1 MTGDV
6 TTEGNRRSMLRRV
19 SAAIVLL
26 LLLVTPFFNWRLGA
40 FFWLW
45 AMLFY
50 VYQGLFGR
58 RRRRDTTN
66 EPESDAPD
74 NEDRTL

>member
-1 MTGDV
+1 MEENWRHV
-6 TTEGNRRSMLRRV
+6 LRRV
-19 SAAIVLL
+19 SAAIALL
-26 LLLVTPFFNWRLGA
+26 LLLVTPFLNWRLGA

-58 RRRRDTTN
+58 RRRQEATN
-66 EPESDAPD
+66 EPESDVAED
-74 NEDRTL
+74 DEDRNL